1 MIIHEAIRVA
11 LFYNLV
17 SMCLDNYT
25 SDDMSSA
32 KFKLK
37 SDIVKII
44 TDTQTKFDKN
54 YMCVS
59 DLNVLQTIL

>member
-1 MIIHEAIRVA
+1 MS
-11 LFYNLV
+11 F
-17 SMCLDNYT
+17 DNYT

-37 SDIVKII
+37 SDIMKII

-54 YMCVS
+54 YMCVY
-59 DLNVLQTIL
+59 LT